1 MIKPEFTKP
10 HRTRPPNKIRIQTMS
25 ETPQKLP
32 NCRTPDLRS
41 PEPPKV
47 SPSRLRELAQPNFGR
62 FLAALVCDWTVILIA
77 LAVTAKFPTWW
88 VIGPA
93 MFVLGTRLHALGV
106 LGHEATHYCITR
118 NRKLNDTLGALF
130 CFWPL
135 GGSLTGYRHFHQRH
149 HRHLGTD
156 QDPERHFYQS
166 EIWKI
171 PVAPGKPLR
180 RFFEGCIG
188 GHIVEFGKLLQSLL
202 PRNHAEWLGI
212 PLWWAT
218 FAITL
223 GLLGH
228 LWLLGVYAITIPT
241 VFWALVE
248 LRGWTEHRGIAET
261 HRYQTHWLIRE
272 ILFPHNVWMHYEHH
286 QWCYIPFYNLP
297 AAREL
302 DDSTPVV
309 ALKEVFDFLGET
321 DHDQYAARQGYTLTP
336 DHFSG
341 PTTEPHLRKELAA
354 DCPS

>member
-1 MIKPEFTKP
+1 MRILKMSKSLQRTAS
-10 HRTRPPNKIRIQTMS
+10 HRNPVLKVQNHT
-25 ETPQKLP
+25 
-32 NCRTPDLRS
+32 
-41 PEPPKV
+41 KV
-47 SPSRLRELAQPNFGR
+47 SPSRLRELAQPSLGR
-62 FLAALVCDWTVILIA
+62 FLFALTCDWMVILASLMAAAIY
-77 LAVTAKFPTWW
+77 PTWW
-88 VIGPA
+88 VIVPA

-106 LGHEATHYCITR
+106 LGHEATHYCISR
-118 NRKLNDTLGALF
+118 NRKLNDTIGVLF

-135 GGSLTGYRHFHQRH
+135 GASLAGYRHFHQRH

-171 PVAPGKPLR
+171 PVAPGKPLQ
-180 RFFEGCIG
+180 RFFIGCVG

-202 PRNHAEWLGI
+202 PRSKAEWLGI

-218 FAITL
+218 FAMTL
-223 GLLGH
+223 ALSGH
-228 LWLLGVYAITIPT
+228 LWLLVVYAITIPT
-241 VFWALVE
+241 IFWALIE

-302 DDSTPVV
+302 DDATPVV
-309 ALKEVFDFLGET
+309 ALKEVFDFLGDA
-321 DHDQYAARQGYTLTP
+321 DHDHYAARQGYTLTP

-341 PTTEPHLRKELAA
+341 PTTEPHRRKELAA

>member
-1 MIKPEFTKP
+1 
-10 HRTRPPNKIRIQTMS
+10 MS

>member
-1 MIKPEFTKP
+1 
-10 HRTRPPNKIRIQTMS
+10 MS

-321 DHDQYAARQGYTLTP
+321 DQDQYAARQGYTLTP

>member
-1 MIKPEFTKP
+1 
-10 HRTRPPNKIRIQTMS
+10 MS

-32 NCRTPDLRS
+32 NCRTSDLRS

-261 HRYQTHWLIRE
+261 HRYQAHWLIRE

>member
-1 MIKPEFTKP
+1 
-10 HRTRPPNKIRIQTMS
+10 MS

-32 NCRTPDLRS
+32 NCRTSDLRS

>member
-1 MIKPEFTKP
+1 
-10 HRTRPPNKIRIQTMS
+10 MS

-32 NCRTPDLRS
+32 NCRTPDFRS

>member
-1 MIKPEFTKP
+1 
-10 HRTRPPNKIRIQTMS
+10 MS

-32 NCRTPDLRS
+32 NCRTSDLRS

-171 PVAPGKPLR
+171 PVAQGKPIR

>member
-1 MIKPEFTKP
+1 
-10 HRTRPPNKIRIQTMS
+10 MS

-32 NCRTPDLRS
+32 NCRTSDLRS

-261 HRYQTHWLIRE
+261 HRYQTHWLIRG